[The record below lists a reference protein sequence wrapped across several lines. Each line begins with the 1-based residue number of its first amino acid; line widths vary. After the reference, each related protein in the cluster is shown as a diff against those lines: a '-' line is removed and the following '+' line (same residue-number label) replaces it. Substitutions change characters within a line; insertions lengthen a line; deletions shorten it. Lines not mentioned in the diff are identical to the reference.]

1 MHVGEG
7 PRAARKGRAGA
18 SGGRQPII
26 RPGAGGLGPGLLEG
40 PLPST
45 AQGVSK
51 LRQGQG
57 GGRRFKRI
65 GLGVQGRGGRRASVL
80 RWAMNTHE
88 YHPNQPQAVEA
99 ESGSDLPQVR
109 GR

>member
-26 RPGAGGLGPGLLEG
+26 RPGAGGLGSGLLEA

-65 GLGVQGRGGRRASVL
+65 GLGVQGRGGR
-80 RWAMNTHE
+80 E
-88 YHPNQPQAVEA
+88 
-99 ESGSDLPQVR
+99 ESFSFEVGNEHARVPP
-109 GR
+109 